1 MEKLKNSTIRIDIL
15 ADENKISGSII
26 QPTNQHL
33 LRQHKP
39 RGSLGQVL
47 AAWSLLTPDISKSAQ
62 ATNTSQ
68 TLQEYPLAFFFYKK
82 KNCNCCLFIY
92 MIECLWQA
100 CWLLQF
106 FYDAQKIL
114 NKTSSIILITSKVS
128 SLTSYIAISSNSP
141 LFIVSLLHL
150 QALQHA
156 FFYIILFSKS
166 IVN

>member
-1 MEKLKNSTIRIDIL
+1 
-15 ADENKISGSII
+15 
-26 QPTNQHL
+26 
-33 LRQHKP
+33 
-39 RGSLGQVL
+39 
-47 AAWSLLTPDISKSAQ
+47 
-62 ATNTSQ
+62 
-68 TLQEYPLAFFFYKK
+68 
-82 KNCNCCLFIY
+82 
-92 MIECLWQA
+92 MIERLWQVR
-100 CWLLQF
+100 WLLQF
-106 FYDAQKIL
+106 FYDAQNIL

>member
-1 MEKLKNSTIRIDIL
+1 MKTKSQGLLFNQPAPATAAQTKGQPWTSPCSMVPSHTRHIKECSSNEHFTNIARI
-15 ADENKISGSII
+15 SSCHFV
-26 QPTNQHL
+26 T
-33 LRQHKP
+33 
-39 RGSLGQVL
+39 
-47 AAWSLLTPDISKSAQ
+47 
-62 ATNTSQ
+62 
-68 TLQEYPLAFFFYKK
+68 KK
-82 KNCNCCLFIY
+82 KKCNCCLFIY
-92 MIECLWQA
+92 MIERLWQVR
-100 CWLLQF
+100 WLLQF
-106 FYDAQKIL
+106 FYDAQNIL

>member
-26 QPTNQHL
+26 QPTSTCYSSTNQGAALDKSLQHGPFSHQTYQRVLKQRTLHKHCKNIL
-33 LRQHKP
+33 LP
-39 RGSLGQVL
+39 FF
-47 AAWSLLTPDISKSAQ
+47 
-62 ATNTSQ
+62 
-68 TLQEYPLAFFFYKK
+68 LQK

-92 MIECLWQA
+92 MIERLWQVR
-100 CWLLQF
+100 WLLQF
-106 FYDAQKIL
+106 FYDAQNIL

-128 SLTSYIAISSNSP
+128 SLTSYIAVSSNSP